1 MHFSRFRAG
10 LGSAIVFAT
19 LALAACSDNS
29 QPTQAT
35 RLLGPSETLSPAKKA
50 PVISLDTLAL
60 TSNALTVGG
69 ANVNLTTNVANDG
82 VPVIGVSVT
91 CTISQ
96 KKVARAACNP
106 LVDFGGDPG
115 VLATGSR
122 AITLPVIATSTTDGQ
137 GTLSAGPATLTIS
150 LVSAAGVLAK
160 QSVGVTLVP
169 VSFFANALLTDFR
182 SGDASAVGSNML
194 AAVQSLGYDVSQFST
209 MDDATWAQAAQSNV
223 IVIPQLSHDLFAAMS
238 PAQRQ
243 SVVDLVGRGGT
254 LVTVAQNV
262 GFVNQLFGLALVTE
276 TELTSNLAVDA
287 RGTSFEAGPLSLPAN
302 VGSLGIVPVS
312 VPLHNLGI
320 YLGFT
325 VADPTPTDFAIHV
338 AVLRPV
344 TLASQ
349 SKGQIV
355 VLGWNWF
362 DGRPVGS
369 QDGGWNDVLNLSIRF
384 GPTGF

>member
-1 MHFSRFRAG
+1 MHYSRFRAG
-10 LGSAIVFAT
+10 LGSVVVFAT
-19 LALAACSDNS
+19 LALAACSESS
-29 QPTQAT
+29 QPTEPT
-35 RLLGPSETLSPAKKA
+35 RLLGPSEMLSPTRKA
-50 PVISLDTLAL
+50 PVISVDTLAL

-69 ANVNLTTNVANDG
+69 ANVDLTTNVVNDG

-122 AITLPVIATSTTDGQ
+122 AITIPVIATNTTDGQ

-150 LVSAAGVLAK
+150 VVSAAGVLAK
-160 QSVGVTLVP
+160 QSVGVALVP
-169 VSFFANALLTDFR
+169 VSFFANSLLTGFR
-182 SGDASAVGSNML
+182 PGDATAEGSNMI

-262 GFVNQLFGLALVTE
+262 DFVNQLFGLALVTE
-276 TELTSNLAVDA
+276 TELSSNLSVDA

-302 VGSLGIVPVS
+302 VGSLGIVPIS

-325 VADPTPTDFAIHV
+325 VPNPTSTDFAIHV

-344 TLASQ
+344 TFASQ
-349 SKGQIV
+349 SKGQII

-369 QDGGWNDVLNLSIRF
+369 QDGGWNDVLNRAIRF
-384 GPTGF
+384 GPAGF

>member
-1 MHFSRFRAG
+1 MHFSSFRAA
-10 LGSAIVFAT
+10 LGSAVVFAA
-19 LALAACSDNS
+19 LALTACSDSS
-29 QPTQAT
+29 QPTEPT
-35 RLLGPSETLSPAKKA
+35 RLLGPTDPLSPAKKTQ
-50 PVISLDTLAL
+50 VISLDNLAL
-60 TSNALTVGG
+60 TSNTLTVGG
-69 ANVNLTTNVANDG
+69 ANVNLTTNVVNDG

-96 KKVARAACNP
+96 KKVVRAACNP
-106 LVDFGGDPG
+106 FVDFGGDPG

-122 AITLPVIATSTTDGQ
+122 AVTIPVIAANTTDGQ
-137 GTLSAGPATLTIS
+137 GILSAGPATLTIS
-150 LVSAAGVLAK
+150 VVSAAGVQAK
-160 QSVGVTLVP
+160 QSVDVTLVP
-169 VSFFANALLTDFR
+169 VSFFANSFFADLR
-182 SGDASAVGSNML
+182 PGDATAAGSNLL

-209 MDDATWAQAAQSNV
+209 MDDATWARATQSNV
-223 IVIPQLSHDLFAAMS
+223 IVVPQLSHDLFAAMS

-262 GFVNQLFGLALVTE
+262 GFVNQLFGLGLVTE
-276 TELTSNLAVDA
+276 TEFASNLSVDA

-302 VGSLGIVPVS
+302 VGSLGIVPIS

-325 VADPTPTDFAIHV
+325 VPNPTPTDFAIHV

-344 TLASQ
+344 TLALQ
-349 SKGQIV
+349 AKGQII

-362 DGRPVGS
+362 DGRPIGS
-369 QDGGWNDVLNLSIRF
+369 QDGGWNEVLNRSIRF

>member
-1 MHFSRFRAG
+1 MHFSSFRAG
-10 LGSAIVFAT
+10 LGSAVAFAA
-19 LALAACSDNS
+19 LALAACSDSS
-29 QPTQAT
+29 QPTAT
-35 RLLGPSETLSPAKKA
+35 RLLGPGETLSPAKKA
-50 PVISLDTLAL
+50 PVISLDNLAL

-69 ANVNLTTNVANDG
+69 ANVNLTTNVVNDG

-91 CTISQ
+91 CSISQ

-106 LVDFGGDPG
+106 FVDFGGDPG

-122 AITLPVIATSTTDGQ
+122 AITLSVIATNTTDGQ
-137 GTLSAGPATLTIS
+137 GILSAGPATLTIS
-150 LVSAAGVLAK
+150 VVSAAGVLAK
-160 QSVGVTLVP
+160 QSVDVTLVP
-169 VSFFANALLTDFR
+169 VSFFANSFLTDF
-182 SGDASAVGSNML
+182 SPGDATAEGSNML
-194 AAVQSLGYDVSQFST
+194 AAVQSLGYDVSEFST
-209 MDDATWAQAAQSNV
+209 MDDATWAGAAQSNV

-254 LVTVAQNV
+254 LVTVAQNA
-262 GFVNQLFGLALVTE
+262 GFVNQLFGLGLVTE
-276 TELTSNLAVDA
+276 TELSSNLSVDA
-287 RGTSFEAGPLSLPAN
+287 RGTSFESGPLSLPAN

-325 VADPTPTDFAIHV
+325 VPNPTSTDFAIHV
-338 AVLRPV
+338 AVLRPA

-349 SKGQIV
+349 PKGQII

-362 DGRPVGS
+362 DGSPVGS
-369 QDGGWNDVLNLSIRF
+369 QDGGWNEVLNRSIRF